1 VQSRV
6 EKQIRHEIEIQQNL
20 RYPNVLRLCGYFHDE
35 KYIFHDEKRIFH
47 DEKHIFLML
56 EFADKGELYKQLT
69 K

>member
-6 EKQIRHEIEIQQNL
+6 EKQIRREIEIQQNL
-20 RYPNVLRLCGYFHDE
+20 RYPNVLRLCGY
-35 KYIFHDEKRIFH
+35 FHDEKRIFH